1 MPGETAPPSKP
12 EPHLNDRA
20 PADAQAH
27 CAREAAA
34 LPPPDRPTPRQN
46 EHANADMEARRDR
59 EASALRPPDKPAP
72 QLNERAQADADAR
85 RVREAAALRE
95 NLRRRKTQTRAREE
109 AAPAPQATRPKIG

>member
-12 EPHLNDRA
+12 APHLNDRE

-34 LPPPDRPTPRQN
+34 LPLPDGPTPRLN
-46 EHANADMEARRDR
+46 ERARADMEARRDR
-59 EASALRPPDKPAP
+59 EASASRPHNKSAP
-72 QLNERAQADADAR
+72 HLNERAQADADAR

-109 AAPAPQATRPKIG
+109 AAPAPQATRPEIG